1 MKIINIKGNS
11 FFARG
16 GTNTGIYLFD
26 DNSALIIDPGLP
38 GVRPRNLMKYFDEN
52 GIIPKWIINT
62 HEHNDHYGAGYQ
74 FKEKYKDI
82 VNMSSEFS
90 KIYIDNPV
98 LFSSYI
104 MGGET
109 NAIFDKILLNKNM
122 EQVKIDEV
130 IKEGKINI
138 NNEYIEVISLVGHT
152 IGSIGVMTKD
162 KVLYLG
168 DTLIGEE
175 LLNKFELLF
184 LYDIE
189 EYLKSLDKVKYLDFE
204 YCVLGHCKIPITK
217 ESTLELIS
225 KHEENV
231 NEYLKQVK
239 TIAKEPSTLEYILKI
254 IINDNELSYNYK
266 EYHFFRSTLVGMIS
280 YLIKLGDIDCQLKN
294 GDVLYY
300 TKQL

>member
-1 MKIINIKGNS
+1 
-11 FFARG
+11 
-16 GTNTGIYLFD
+16 
-26 DNSALIIDPGLP
+26 
-38 GVRPRNLMKYFDEN
+38 
-52 GIIPKWIINT
+52 
-62 HEHNDHYGAGYQ
+62 
-74 FKEKYKDI
+74 
-82 VNMSSEFS
+82 MSSEFS

-204 YCVLGHCKIPITK
+204 YCVLGHCKRPITK

-239 TIAKEPSTLEYILKI
+239 AIAKEPSTLEYILK
-254 IINDNELSYNYK
+254 
-266 EYHFFRSTLVGMIS
+266 
-280 YLIKLGDIDCQLKN
+280 Q
-294 GDVLYY
+294 
-300 TKQL
+300 

>member
-1 MKIINIKGNS
+1 
-11 FFARG
+11 
-16 GTNTGIYLFD
+16 
-26 DNSALIIDPGLP
+26 
-38 GVRPRNLMKYFDEN
+38 
-52 GIIPKWIINT
+52 
-62 HEHNDHYGAGYQ
+62 
-74 FKEKYKDI
+74 
-82 VNMSSEFS
+82 
-90 KIYIDNPV
+90 
-98 LFSSYI
+98 
-104 MGGET
+104 
-109 NAIFDKILLNKNM
+109 
-122 EQVKIDEV
+122 
-130 IKEGKINI
+130 
-138 NNEYIEVISLVGHT
+138 
-152 IGSIGVMTKD
+152 MTKD

-204 YCVLGHCKIPITK
+204 YCVLGHCKRPITK

-239 TIAKEPSTLEYILKI
+239 TIAKEPSTLEYILKT